1 MNKKL
6 YYVFAGLIIA
16 AMLMTACGPAA
27 EEAPDCCNGRRFLRW
42 PGHRCRQSGR

>member
-16 AMLMTACGPAA
+16 AMLMTACGPAG
-27 EEAPDCCNGRRFLRW
+27 EEAPDCGTAEDF
-42 PGHRCRQSGR
+42 